1 MRFALLASTIA
12 TSVSVIAAPTGLHAR
27 ADVLVEPRVTPAK
40 PAPCVRDPSTT
51 KEQNKDRF
59 DAFVQALIYK
69 SDITKAFSYVT
80 QDYANHGISVP
91 NGFDTGWDAL
101 SLTWDPSSITPL
113 GATFQYPQGWVK
125 YKTQFREVVEGF
137 RMDGGC
143 IAEHWVQNKEL
154 PLEALTGKRSHS
166 NPISHCCAS

>member
-12 TSVSVIAAPTGLHAR
+12 TFVSVIAAPTGLHAR

-69 SDITKAFSYVT
+69 SDITKAFSYIT
-80 QDYANHGISVP
+80 QDYAVSMLRSGRRN
-91 NGFDTGWDAL
+91 L
-101 SLTWDPSSITPL
+101 SS
-113 GATFQYPQGWVK
+113 
-125 YKTQFREVVEGF
+125 
-137 RMDGGC
+137 
-143 IAEHWVQNKEL
+143 
-154 PLEALTGKRSHS
+154 ALTSGCNDRTTVFHCQMDLILDGMLCRSLGTLQ
-166 NPISHCCAS
+166 ASRRWARLFSIPRAG